1 MKNKK
6 WNRIASLVL
15 SIVMLFTLAVPGTSV
30 AFAAGAVFEKENLIA
45 DPGFDLPNG
54 FVTDNAIGRWNSWQV
69 AQAPMGGRDGSSGVQ
84 FDKRTADASLQYS
97 IDGGSLQA
105 GAVYIFSVYVK
116 RTNVNET
123 LQVGAKGYG
132 GSEVSVPVTA
142 AAGEW
147 AQYSV
152 SFTYVSGNPTLFVYS
167 PAGSVCAAFADDAA
181 LFIDSPITRAEISS
195 GSITVT
201 GDQLDMSGFSAVWT
215 SSLNPGQPKTLA
227 LTPGNGELTFDPI
240 PAAALEQT
248 ITVILTYKGT
258 NITLQYTIEASGEE
272 VVPAEVSA
280 VEVSNGSAV
289 ITLKEVPTQAPT
301 IDSFQFELT
310 VDGAKAAFSASNF
323 SYDNAR
329 TVTLN
334 FDPVSASMS
343 APRAVTLS
351 VTSGGSSAAGSFT
364 VDKGVCKTYYVSSS
378 TGSDSNNGLSEASP
392 FQSIEKL
399 NTIQFVPG
407 DRILFRSGDT
417 FVGLF
422 RPKGSG
428 MEGAPIVASSY
439 GGDIRPVIQPYA
451 GRSFPYVLG
460 AGGPNDS
467 QINGTILLENVEY
480 WEIRNL
486 ELHDPSYNENNHE
499 TSKLT
504 IYNAGI
510 RVVNEDQGD
519 LTHFVFDN
527 LYIHGFRG
535 PGTNLGKTSGGIQ
548 FNVNIKEPDLSNA
561 VPSCFVDVSITNCE
575 IAFCG
580 RSGINTLTRWGYR
593 TVTSTGDAWPNFPGG
608 EYNSG
613 LTYYP
618 NRDFYMANCS
628 IHDIDGDG
636 LIVDTWSNAVIENN
650 TVYRCAIHL
659 TKKSSAAVG
668 MFNWNSDNVVFQ
680 YNECYANGINAT
692 RDDTLQGGSVLTG
705 VVSQDGQGIEVDALN
720 QNTWVQYNYLHD
732 NSCFMMLCCFLPQYR
747 SYNTWIRYNLSEN
760 EGYGKNASMDP
771 MGYFYNGE
779 YGINTEVYN
788 NTLVLNDNTLLNGKI
803 YLLSRPARADNVY
816 KFYNNIFYYTGETP
830 VQVDNW
836 CTGGTDFRNNVFI
849 NISNAPSGNGN
860 TAADAS
866 IFAGGGTGL
875 DAYRLTTSAYD
886 GKGASLPSMRD
897 GMFSGTD
904 MAGEAVAAPGI
915 GAFVYAG

>member
-1 MKNKK
+1 M
-6 WNRIASLVL
+6 
-15 SIVMLFTLAVPGTSV
+15 
-30 AFAAGAVFEKENLIA
+30 
-45 DPGFDLPNG
+45 
-54 FVTDNAIGRWNSWQV
+54 
-69 AQAPMGGRDGSSGVQ
+69 
-84 FDKRTADASLQYS
+84 
-97 IDGGSLQA
+97 
-105 GAVYIFSVYVK
+105 
-116 RTNVNET
+116 
-123 LQVGAKGYG
+123 
-132 GSEVSVPVTA
+132 
-142 AAGEW
+142 
-147 AQYSV
+147 
-152 SFTYVSGNPTLFVYS
+152 
-167 PAGSVCAAFADDAA
+167 
-181 LFIDSPITRAEISS
+181 
-195 GSITVT
+195 
-201 GDQLDMSGFSAVWT
+201 
-215 SSLNPGQPKTLA
+215 
-227 LTPGNGELTFDPI
+227 
-240 PAAALEQT
+240 
-248 ITVILTYKGT
+248 
-258 NITLQYTIEASGEE
+258 
-272 VVPAEVSA
+272 
-280 VEVSNGSAV
+280 
-289 ITLKEVPTQAPT
+289 
-301 IDSFQFELT
+301 
-310 VDGAKAAFSASNF
+310 
-323 SYDNAR
+323 
-329 TVTLN
+329 
-334 FDPVSASMS
+334 
-343 APRAVTLS
+343 
-351 VTSGGSSAAGSFT
+351 
-364 VDKGVCKTYYVSSS
+364 
-378 TGSDSNNGLSEASP
+378 
-392 FQSIEKL
+392 
-399 NTIQFVPG
+399 
-407 DRILFRSGDT
+407 
-417 FVGLF
+417 
-422 RPKGSG
+422 
-428 MEGAPIVASSY
+428 
-439 GGDIRPVIQPYA
+439 
-451 GRSFPYVLG
+451 
-460 AGGPNDS
+460 
-467 QINGTILLENVEY
+467 EY

-504 IYNAGI
+504 VYNAGI

-608 EYNSG
+608 EYDSG

-732 NSCFMMLCCFLPQYR
+732 NSCFMMLCCFGPSYR

-760 EGYGKNASMDP
+760 EGYGKNVSLKDP

-779 YGINTEVYN
+779 YGFNTEVYN

-860 TAADAS
+860 TTADAS

-904 MAGEAVAAPGI
+904 MAGETVAAPGI

>member
-6 WNRIASLVL
+6 LNRIASLVL

-30 AFAAGAVFEKENLIA
+30 AFAAGAVFEKENLIE

-54 FVTDNAIGRWNSWQV
+54 FVTDNAIGRWNNWQV
-69 AQAPMGGRDGSSGVQ
+69 AQAPTGGRDGSSGVQ
-84 FDKRTADASLQYS
+84 FTKRDSSLQYN

-105 GAVYIFSVYVK
+105 GASYVFSVYVK
-116 RTNVNET
+116 KTSAEGI
-123 LQVGAKGYG
+123 LQVGVKEYG
-132 GSEVSVPVTA
+132 GSEVHTRV
-142 AAGEW
+142 AGAGDW
-147 AQYSV
+147 VQHSI
-152 SFTYVSGNPTLFVYS
+152 SFTYISGNPILYVYNPGGNACTAFV
-167 PAGSVCAAFADDAA
+167 DDAA

-272 VVPAEVSA
+272 AVPAEVSA

-334 FDPVSASMS
+334 FDPVPASMS

-407 DRILFRSGDT
+407 DRILFKSGDT

-467 QINGTILLENVEY
+467 QINGAILLENVEY

-486 ELHDPSYNENNHE
+486 ELHDPS
-499 TSKLT
+499 S
-504 IYNAGI
+504 
-510 RVVNEDQGD
+510 
-519 LTHFVFDN
+519 
-527 LYIHGFRG
+527 
-535 PGTNLGKTSGGIQ
+535 
-548 FNVNIKEPDLSNA
+548 
-561 VPSCFVDVSITNCE
+561 VSYT
-575 IAFCG
+575 
-580 RSGINTLTRWGYR
+580 
-593 TVTSTGDAWPNFPGG
+593 
-608 EYNSG
+608 
-613 LTYYP
+613 
-618 NRDFYMANCS
+618 
-628 IHDIDGDG
+628 
-636 LIVDTWSNAVIENN
+636 
-650 TVYRCAIHL
+650 HL
-659 TKKSSAAVG
+659 T
-668 MFNWNSDNVVFQ
+668 
-680 YNECYANGINAT
+680 
-692 RDDTLQGGSVLTG
+692 
-705 VVSQDGQGIEVDALN
+705 
-720 QNTWVQYNYLHD
+720 
-732 NSCFMMLCCFLPQYR
+732 LP
-747 SYNTWIRYNLSEN
+747 TIL
-760 EGYGKNASMDP
+760 
-771 MGYFYNGE
+771 
-779 YGINTEVYN
+779 
-788 NTLVLNDNTLLNGKI
+788 LV
-803 YLLSRPARADNVY
+803 
-816 KFYNNIFYYTGETP
+816 
-830 VQVDNW
+830 
-836 CTGGTDFRNNVFI
+836 
-849 NISNAPSGNGN
+849 
-860 TAADAS
+860 
-866 IFAGGGTGL
+866 
-875 DAYRLTTSAYD
+875 
-886 GKGASLPSMRD
+886 
-897 GMFSGTD
+897 
-904 MAGEAVAAPGI
+904 
-915 GAFVYAG
+915 